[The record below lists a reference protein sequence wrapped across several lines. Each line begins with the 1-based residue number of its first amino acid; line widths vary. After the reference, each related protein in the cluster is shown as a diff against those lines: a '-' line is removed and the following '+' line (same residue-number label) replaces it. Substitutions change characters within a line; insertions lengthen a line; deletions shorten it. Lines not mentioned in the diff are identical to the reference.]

1 MNLAP
6 LSLASAEASDP
17 KVELHVWDPSDAFSI
32 NESIVVHGKT
42 GSGFPHDALPGVRA
56 PLERV
61 NPFQDERAFRLLNPT
76 LRLETIYAQISKII
90 ATLG

>member
-1 MNLAP
+1 
-6 LSLASAEASDP
+6 
-17 KVELHVWDPSDAFSI
+17 VR
-32 NESIVVHGKT
+32 GKT
-42 GSGFPHDALPGVRA
+42 GSTFPHDALPGVRA